1 MFETVERRDKHN
13 FLRHKGSKHFQIVK
27 EIVPHFFDD
36 SPHFRFKLKKNYF
49 VPFSVIFKK
58 EWEFGK
64 CLPFILVR
72 LAFLDGGL

>member
-1 MFETVERRDKHN
+1 MFETVEGRDKHN

-49 VPFSVIFKK
+49 VPIFSHFQKGMGI
-58 EWEFGK
+58 WEIIALYFSSSG
-64 CLPFILVR
+64 VS
-72 LAFLDGGL
+72 

>member
-58 EWEFGK
+58 MGIWEIIALYFSSSGV
-64 CLPFILVR
+64 F
-72 LAFLDGGL
+72 DGGL